1 MAVKHFL
8 TAIVVAVIV
17 GIIVYVADD
26 RLSMFP
32 LMLILAV
39 AIYIVS
45 RISASLIKNIPKKI
59 DNNTVPP
66 LKGRFLMNLP
76 FIFN

>member
-8 TAIVVAVIV
+8 TAIVVAIIV
-17 GIIVYVADD
+17 VIIVYVADD

-32 LMLILAV
+32 LMLIIAV

-45 RISASLIKNIPKKI
+45 RISESLIKKY
-59 DNNTVPP
+59 
-66 LKGRFLMNLP
+66 LKENS
-76 FIFN
+76 

>member
-8 TAIVVAVIV
+8 TAIVVAIIV
-17 GIIVYVADD
+17 GIIVYVADN

-32 LMLILAV
+32 LMLILAA

-45 RISASLIKNIPKKI
+45 RISEALIKKYSKENS
-59 DNNTVPP
+59 
-66 LKGRFLMNLP
+66 
-76 FIFN
+76 

>member
-8 TAIVVAVIV
+8 TAIIVAIIV

-45 RISASLIKNIPKKI
+45 RISEALIKKYSKENS
-59 DNNTVPP
+59 
-66 LKGRFLMNLP
+66 
-76 FIFN
+76 

>member
-1 MAVKHFL
+1 MKHFF
-8 TAIVVAVIV
+8 TAIVVAIIV

-45 RISASLIKNIPKKI
+45 RISEALIKKYSKENS
-59 DNNTVPP
+59 
-66 LKGRFLMNLP
+66 
-76 FIFN
+76 

>member
-8 TAIVVAVIV
+8 TAIVVAIIV
-17 GIIVYVADD
+17 GIIVYVADN
-26 RLSMFP
+26 RLGMFP

-45 RISASLIKNIPKKI
+45 RISESIDKKI
-59 DNNTVPP
+59 
-66 LKGRFLMNLP
+66 LQRK
-76 FIFN
+76 

>member
-45 RISASLIKNIPKKI
+45 RISETLIKKNSKE
-59 DNNTVPP
+59 NS
-66 LKGRFLMNLP
+66 
-76 FIFN
+76 

>member
-8 TAIVVAVIV
+8 TAIVVAIIV

-45 RISASLIKNIPKKI
+45 RISESLIKRYSKEN
-59 DNNTVPP
+59 
-66 LKGRFLMNLP
+66 R
-76 FIFN
+76 

>member
-8 TAIVVAVIV
+8 TAIVVAIIV
-17 GIIVYVADD
+17 GIIVYVADN
-26 RLSMFP
+26 RLGMFS

-45 RISASLIKNIPKKI
+45 RISESLIKKYSKENS
-59 DNNTVPP
+59 
-66 LKGRFLMNLP
+66 
-76 FIFN
+76 

>member
-26 RLSMFP
+26 RLSMFL

-45 RISASLIKNIPKKI
+45 RISESLIKKYSKEN
-59 DNNTVPP
+59 
-66 LKGRFLMNLP
+66 R
-76 FIFN
+76 

>member
-1 MAVKHFL
+1 MAVKHIL
-8 TAIVVAVIV
+8 TAIVVAIIV

-32 LMLILAV
+32 LILILAV

-45 RISASLIKNIPKKI
+45 RISESLIKKYSKENS
-59 DNNTVPP
+59 
-66 LKGRFLMNLP
+66 
-76 FIFN
+76 

>member
-1 MAVKHFL
+1 MAVKHIL
-8 TAIVVAVIV
+8 TAIVVAIIV

-32 LMLILAV
+32 LILILAV

-45 RISASLIKNIPKKI
+45 RISESLIKKYS
-59 DNNTVPP
+59 
-66 LKGRFLMNLP
+66 
-76 FIFN
+76 

>member
-1 MAVKHFL
+1 MAVKHIL
-8 TAIVVAVIV
+8 TAIVVAIIV

-45 RISASLIKNIPKKI
+45 RISESLIKKYSKENS
-59 DNNTVPP
+59 
-66 LKGRFLMNLP
+66 
-76 FIFN
+76 

>member
-1 MAVKHFL
+1 MAGKHLL
-8 TAIVVAVIV
+8 TAIVVAIIV
-17 GIIVYVADD
+17 GIIVYVADN

-45 RISASLIKNIPKKI
+45 RISESLIKKY
-59 DNNTVPP
+59 
-66 LKGRFLMNLP
+66 LKENS
-76 FIFN
+76 

>member
-1 MAVKHFL
+1 MYMIYTKGWDGGEAFL

-45 RISASLIKNIPKKI
+45 RISETLIKKYSKENS
-59 DNNTVPP
+59 
-66 LKGRFLMNLP
+66 
-76 FIFN
+76 

>member
-39 AIYIVS
+39 AIYIVI
-45 RISASLIKNIPKKI
+45 RISESLIKKYSKEN
-59 DNNTVPP
+59 
-66 LKGRFLMNLP
+66 R
-76 FIFN
+76 

>member
-1 MAVKHFL
+1 MEVKHLL
-8 TAIVVAVIV
+8 TAIVVASIV

-32 LMLILAV
+32 LMLIIAV

-45 RISASLIKNIPKKI
+45 RISEALIKKYSKENS
-59 DNNTVPP
+59 
-66 LKGRFLMNLP
+66 
-76 FIFN
+76 

>member
-8 TAIVVAVIV
+8 TAIVVAIIV
-17 GIIVYVADD
+17 GIMVYVADN

-32 LMLILAV
+32 LMLILAA

-45 RISASLIKNIPKKI
+45 RISEALIKKYSKENS
-59 DNNTVPP
+59 
-66 LKGRFLMNLP
+66 
-76 FIFN
+76 

>member
-8 TAIVVAVIV
+8 TAIVVDIIV
-17 GIIVYVADD
+17 GIIVYVADN
-26 RLSMFP
+26 RLGMFP

-45 RISASLIKNIPKKI
+45 RISESLIKKYSKENS
-59 DNNTVPP
+59 
-66 LKGRFLMNLP
+66 
-76 FIFN
+76 

>member
-8 TAIVVAVIV
+8 TAIVVAIIV
-17 GIIVYVADD
+17 GIIVYVADN
-26 RLSMFP
+26 RLGMFP

-45 RISASLIKNIPKKI
+45 RISETLIKKYSKENS
-59 DNNTVPP
+59 
-66 LKGRFLMNLP
+66 
-76 FIFN
+76 

>member
-8 TAIVVAVIV
+8 TAIAVAVVV

-45 RISASLIKNIPKKI
+45 RISETLIKKYSKE
-59 DNNTVPP
+59 DSH
-66 LKGRFLMNLP
+66 
-76 FIFN
+76 

>member
-8 TAIVVAVIV
+8 TAIVVAIIV
-17 GIIVYVADD
+17 GFIVYVADD

-45 RISASLIKNIPKKI
+45 GISETLIKKYSKEN
-59 DNNTVPP
+59 
-66 LKGRFLMNLP
+66 R
-76 FIFN
+76 

>member
-1 MAVKHFL
+1 MAVKHLL
-8 TAIVVAVIV
+8 TAIVVASIV

-32 LMLILAV
+32 LMLIIAV

-45 RISASLIKNIPKKI
+45 RISEALIKKYSKENS
-59 DNNTVPP
+59 
-66 LKGRFLMNLP
+66 
-76 FIFN
+76 

>member
-1 MAVKHFL
+1 MVVVKHFL
-8 TAIVVAVIV
+8 TAIVVAIIV

-32 LMLILAV
+32 LMLIFAV

-45 RISASLIKNIPKKI
+45 RISDALIKKYSKENS
-59 DNNTVPP
+59 
-66 LKGRFLMNLP
+66 
-76 FIFN
+76 

>member
-1 MAVKHFL
+1 MTHFF
-8 TAIVVAVIV
+8 TAIVVAIIV

-45 RISASLIKNIPKKI
+45 RISEALIKKYSKEHS
-59 DNNTVPP
+59 
-66 LKGRFLMNLP
+66 
-76 FIFN
+76 

>member
-8 TAIVVAVIV
+8 TAIVVAVVV
-17 GIIVYVADD
+17 GIIVYIADD

-45 RISASLIKNIPKKI
+45 RISETLIKKYSKE
-59 DNNTVPP
+59 DSH
-66 LKGRFLMNLP
+66 
-76 FIFN
+76 